1 MAFFAQLCT
10 CYSSSGRKRQ
20 KESTRGPPPHL
31 DIQPSQPSNYNRYQP
46 FVDENDPYHS
56 SQPLPRYT
64 ARPISIQEKTL
75 AFSGRQSISDRE
87 YPRDEKSQLETTQ
100 GTYDQRSPAAAA
112 EDDSSDA
119 SSQISFPSSLGNTS
133 TATGETPPPPYSYC
147 SSRAHSHRSMSI
159 SISVTNTGMTETDTS
174 SIMTPS
180 PIATPPPVFHRDHT
194 GGSRRSCEGRRSRDD
209 PTLPDYTR
217 S

>member
-1 MAFFAQLCT
+1 MAFFASICS
-10 CYSSSGRKRQ
+10 CYTTQGRKKQ
-20 KESTRGPPPHL
+20 KESDCSPPPHPE
-31 DIQPSQPSNYNRYQP
+31 IQPSQPANYNRYQP

-75 AFSGRQSISDRE
+75 AISGRQSICDRD
-87 YPRDEKSQLETTQ
+87 YPRDEKGQIQ
-100 GTYDQRSPAAAA
+100 ANQNIYNRRSPNNIA

-147 SSRAHSHRSMSI
+147 SSVAQSHRSMSI
-159 SISVTNTGMTETDTS
+159 SIPATHTGTETDAS
-174 SIMTPS
+174 SMMLPS
-180 PIATPPPVFHRDHT
+180 PIATPPPVFCRDNT
-194 GGSRRSCEGRRSRDD
+194 GSSRRSYESGRSRKDS
-209 PTLPDYTR
+209 TLLNYER